1 MPDENGKPKH
11 YLNGIEIQGTPKTVN
26 LEGMLAGHALAGPLE
41 VWVAALVA
49 TLDADQRVKFAATF
63 EACMRQ
69 RELQRGRL
77 ARVVA
82 DIPMPDIS
90 S

>member
-1 MPDENGKPKH
+1 MPDANGRPIH
-11 YLNGIEIQGTPKTVN
+11 RLNGVEVTGEPKTVN
-26 LEGMLAGHALAGPLE
+26 IAGLLAGHQLAGPLE
-41 VWVAALVA
+41 VWIAALVA
-49 TLDADQRVKFAATF
+49 TLDADQRVKFAAAF

-82 DIPMPDIS
+82 DIPMPNITS
-90 S
+90 

>member
-1 MPDENGKPKH
+1 MPDENGKPIH
-11 YLNGIEIQGTPKTVN
+11 RLNGLEITGTPKTVN
-26 LEGMLAGHALAGPLE
+26 LEGMLAGHRLAGPLE
-41 VWVAALVA
+41 VWVATLVA
-49 TLDADQRVKFAATF
+49 VLDADQRVKFASLF

-82 DIPMPDIS
+82 DIPMPNING
-90 S
+90 